1 MFKALEKKIIEK
13 SSQTYQAKTLSFEG
27 LLAATAWIY
36 RSGAVIRNRFYQSG
50 VLAVKKLP
58 CPVISV
64 GNITAGGTGK
74 TPMAVFLA
82 DLLTR
87 LGKKP
92 VVISRGYR
100 ARNKKRA
107 AVVGDGRRVF
117 LDPYMAG
124 DEPYMMASLKRFP
137 VVVGKDR
144 YQAGCL
150 ALDRLSPDV
159 VLLDDGFQHIRLHRD
174 LDLLLMDHDHP
185 VGNGLILPAGR
196 LREPVA
202 QALARPDAVILT
214 RCPAN
219 RPAPPH
225 PVSALAPALP
235 LFYTRHHP
243 FLAAVQPA
251 GFPKEEQ
258 GLSQRGDPA
267 SLPDLKMFQDV
278 SAVLF
283 SGIADNR
290 AFYGTVRDLG
300 ANILDHLEFEDHY
313 WYKRSDFDRIQER
326 ARALKAQILVTTHKD
341 WARIDPQIIWPL
353 DLAVVG
359 VQVVFE
365 DDDKL
370 QTLIKAWLDKGQV
383 NISIC
388 QPQRTI

>member
-1 MFKALEKKIIEK
+1 MAMFKALEKKIIQK
-13 SSQTYQAKTLSFEG
+13 SAQTYKAKVLSFEG
-27 LLAATAWIY
+27 LLAAAAWIY
-36 RSGAVIRNRFYQSG
+36 RSGAVIRNRLYQSG
-50 VLAVKKLP
+50 IITAKQLP

-92 VVISRGYR
+92 VVISRGYG
-100 ARNKKRA
+100 ARLKKGA
-107 AVVGDGRRVF
+107 AVVGNGRTVL
-117 LDPYMAG
+117 LDSNLAG

-159 VLLDDGFQHIRLHRD
+159 VILDDGFQHRRLHRD
-174 LDLLLMDHDHP
+174 LDLVLMDHDHP
-185 VGNGLILPAGR
+185 VGNGLMLPAGR
-196 LREPVA
+196 LREPAA
-202 QALARPDAVILT
+202 QALARADAVILT

-219 RPAPPH
+219 RPDRSH
-225 PVSALAPALP
+225 PVSGLAPALP

-243 FLAAVQPA
+243 LLAAVQPA
-251 GFPKEEQ
+251 GFHKEGQ
-258 GLSQRGDPA
+258 GRSQWKDPA
-267 SLPDLKMFQDV
+267 SLPDLKMFQGV
-278 SAVLF
+278 CAVLF

-290 AFYGTVRDLG
+290 AFYRTVRDLG

-313 WYKRSDFDRIQER
+313 WYKRSDFFRIQHR
-326 ARALKAQILVTTHKD
+326 ARALKAQILVTTQKD

-359 VQVVFE
+359 VKVVFE
-365 DDDKL
+365 DDNNL
-370 QTLIKAWLDKGQV
+370 QTLIKECLNIEKVNMSIGQ
-383 NISIC
+383 S
-388 QPQRTI
+388 